1 MNNLQLQIIH
11 IIYYF
16 CFFCNDFLVFFAFFI
31 AEDGN
36 ILDKFGIFKL
46 LNSFCNL
53 YGQNFA
59 SQSSGEKPSENG
71 EKFLNAL
78 SDLFSNGKAP
88 AARPENNPANIPN
101 APEKQKPLQSDM
113 IAIMK
118 SHDAF
123 VNRVKNKHS
132 DK

>member
-1 MNNLQLQIIH
+1 MNILLLQIIH

-31 AEDGN
+31 AGDGN

-53 YGQNFA
+53 YGQNSA
-59 SQSSGEKPSENG
+59 SQTSNEKSSESG

-78 SDLFSNGKAP
+78 SGLFSNGKS
-88 AARPENNPANIPN
+88 AARTEDKPENIPN
-101 APEKQKPLQSDM
+101 SPKKQKPLQSDM
-113 IAIMK
+113 IAVMQ